1 MEKST
6 MQAAHVT
13 SPGTV
18 RLESFPEPELTP
30 GHAIVRPELIS
41 ICGSDLRAVYDQPA
55 DAYPLPPGHSG
66 HEVVGIVE
74 AVEEQ
79 DGAETPFKPG
89 DRVLATPSPHLGMA
103 ERFPIA
109 FDGLV
114 RAPDGLPAERLAVAQ
129 PLGTVISGCDKLR
142 GVAGATAVVIGQGG
156 IGLLFDAMLRRMGAR
171 TVIGLDLS
179 EARRA
184 AGLRFGADRTIDP
197 AAGGA
202 PAAVAEAAAGVEPQ
216 VVIDAAGEPDSIN
229 LAMELAAPNGTV
241 LLFGVPRVDS
251 FEFAYKTWYR
261 KRPLLRASSIADG
274 DPNALYRQAIDL
286 ITSGGVDVDGLISHR
301 LPPSRTADAYALAR
315 TRADGA
321 LKVAV
326 DFRAGLGQSAP

>member
-1 MEKST
+1 

-18 RLESFPEPELTP
+18 RVESFPEPELTP
-30 GHAIVRPELIS
+30 GHAVVRPELIS

-66 HEVVGIVE
+66 HEVIGIVE
-74 AVEEQ
+74 AVEYGGRPE
-79 DGAETPFKPG
+79 APFQPG
-89 DRVLATPSPHLGMA
+89 ERVLATPSPHLGMA

-114 RAPDGLPAERLAVAQ
+114 RVPEGLPAERLAVAQ
-129 PLGTVISGCDKLR
+129 PLGTVLSGCNKLR
-142 GVAGATAVVIGQGG
+142 GVAGATAAVVGQGG

-197 AAGGA
+197 AGGSA
-202 PAAVAEAAAGVEPQ
+202 PAAVAEAAGGVEPH

-229 LAMELAAPNGTV
+229 LAVDLVRPSGTL
-241 LLFGVPRVDS
+241 LLFGVPRADS
-251 FEFAYKTWYR
+251 FEFSFKTCYR
-261 KRPLLRASSIADG
+261 KRPRLRTSSIADG
-274 DPNALYRQAIDL
+274 NPNALYRQALDL
-286 ITSGGVDVDGLISHR
+286 IVRGGVDVDGLISHR

-315 TRADGA
+315 TRGDGA

-326 DFRAGLGQSAP
+326 DFRMGFGQGAP

>member
-1 MEKST
+1 MEAS
-6 MQAAHVT
+6 MMRAAHVT

-18 RLESFPEPELTP
+18 RFESFPEPELTP

-55 DAYPLPPGHSG
+55 GAYPLAPGHSG
-66 HEVVGIVE
+66 HEVVGVVE
-74 AVEEQ
+74 AVEYE
-79 DGAETPFKPG
+79 GRTVFPFEPG
-89 DRVLATPSPHLGMA
+89 ERVLAAPSPHHGMA
-103 ERFPIA
+103 ERFAIA

-114 RAPDGLPAERLAVAQ
+114 RVRKDLPAERLAVAQ
-129 PLGTVISGCDKLR
+129 PLGTVISGCNKLR
-142 GVAGATAVVIGQGG
+142 DVADATVAVIGQGG

-171 TVIGLDLS
+171 TVIGIDLT

-197 AAGGA
+197 AGGGA
-202 PAAVAEAAAGVEPQ
+202 PTAVAEAAGGVEPH

-229 LAMELAAPNGTV
+229 LAMELVRPNGTV

-251 FEFAYKTWYR
+251 FEFRYKTWYR
-261 KRPLLRASSIADG
+261 KRPLLRASSVADG
-274 DPNALYRQAIDL
+274 NPNALYQQALNL
-286 ITSGGVDVDGLISHR
+286 IVRGDVDVDGLISHR

-326 DFRAGLGQSAP
+326 DFRAGAGRSAP

>member
-1 MEKST
+1 

-79 DGAETPFKPG
+79 DGAESPFKPG

-109 FDGLV
+109 FDGLA

-142 GVAGATAVVIGQGG
+142 GVAGATAAVIGQGG

-197 AAGGA
+197 AGGGA
-202 PAAVAEAAAGVEPQ
+202 PAAVAEAAEGVAPQ
-216 VVIDAAGEPDSIN
+216 IVIDAAGEPDSIN

-326 DFRAGLGQSAP
+326 DFRAGFGQSGP

>member
-1 MEKST
+1 

-74 AVEEQ
+74 AVGEQ

-109 FDGLV
+109 FDGLA

-129 PLGTVISGCDKLR
+129 PLGTVISGCNKLR
-142 GVAGATAVVIGQGG
+142 GVAGATAAVIGQGG

-202 PAAVAEAAAGVEPQ
+202 PAAVAEAAEGVAPQ
-216 VVIDAAGEPDSIN
+216 IVIDAAGEPDSIN

-286 ITSGGVDVDGLISHR
+286 IVRGDVDVDGLISHR

-326 DFRAGLGQSAP
+326 DFR

>member
-1 MEKST
+1 

-79 DGAETPFKPG
+79 DGTDSPFRPG
-89 DRVLATPSPHLGMA
+89 ERVLATPSPHLGMA

-142 GVAGATAVVIGQGG
+142 GVADATVAVIGQGG

-197 AAGGA
+197 AGGGA
-202 PAAVAEAAAGVEPQ
+202 PAAVAEAVEGVAPQ
-216 VVIDAAGEPDSIN
+216 IVIDAAGEPDSIN

-326 DFRAGLGQSAP
+326 DFRAGLGQSGP